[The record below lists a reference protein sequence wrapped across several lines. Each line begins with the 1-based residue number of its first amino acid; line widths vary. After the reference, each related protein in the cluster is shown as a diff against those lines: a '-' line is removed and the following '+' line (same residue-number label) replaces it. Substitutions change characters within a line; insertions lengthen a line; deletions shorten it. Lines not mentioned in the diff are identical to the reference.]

1 MENSR
6 YPLKRSDGS
15 AGNGAASPDWKGEK
29 MKRKPA
35 LVVVLLLLS
44 LLVPLSVSGCTDQ
57 STSTNPSQP
66 GSTLAGK
73 TITAFVGS
81 ASKPPMDEAARVFE
95 NQTGVKIYLTYGG
108 SGTVLSQ
115 MELSQ
120 TGDLY
125 IPGSPDY
132 LEKANAKKI
141 TDPATTRIVA
151 YLVPAICVQPG
162 NPKNIQSLQ
171 DLAGPG
177 ITVGIG
183 NPATGCVGL
192 YAVEILESNHL
203 LPEVYKNVITQAASC
218 DATATL
224 ISLKSVDAILGW
236 SVFHS
241 WNPQNIDAVYLKP
254 EQLPRLAYIPAAI
267 SNFSQEKEA
276 AGAFIDF
283 LTSPAGQEIFRKW
296 GYDVTEAEARKYAPN
311 AKIGGDYQLP
321 DGYKALVK

>member
-1 MENSR
+1 LERRRLKSR
-6 YPLKRSDGS
+6 INLVLTSLFISLPVIVSLGGCAGPS
-15 AGNGAASPDWKGEK
+15 ASAATPETSP
-29 MKRKPA
+29 
-35 LVVVLLLLS
+35 S
-44 LLVPLSVSGCTDQ
+44 
-57 STSTNPSQP
+57 
-66 GSTLAGK
+66 LAGK
-73 TITAFVGS
+73 TIAAFVGS
-81 ASKPPMDEAARVFE
+81 ASKPPMDEAAKAFE
-95 NQTGVKIYLTYGG
+95 SLTGAKVYLTYGG

-132 LEKANAKKI
+132 LEKANAKQV
-141 TDPATTRIVA
+141 TDPTTMKIVA

-162 NPKNIQSLQ
+162 NPKNIRSLA
-171 DLAGPG
+171 DLARPDV
-177 ITVGIG
+177 TVGIG
-183 NPATGCVGL
+183 NPATVCVGL

-203 LPEVYKNVITQAASC
+203 LNEVYKNVVTQAASC
-218 DATATL
+218 ANTAAL

-241 WNPQNIDAVYLKP
+241 WEPENIEAVYLQP

-267 SNFSQEKEA
+267 STFSQEKEA

-283 LTSPAGQEIFRKW
+283 LTSPAGQDIFRKW
-296 GYDVTEAEARKYAPN
+296 GYDVTEEEVRKYAPG

-321 DGYKALVK
+321 DAYQALIK